1 MFTQV
6 KPKRIALALAGSAIL
21 AFGLYNVHSLSNVTE
36 GGVLGMTLLLQ
47 HWFGSSPSV
56 SGLVMNALCYARGWK
71 LLGKEFLFYSLVSGG
86 GFSLFYAVAERFPPL
101 WPQLAQ
107 APLLAAV
114 VGAMFVGV
122 GVGLSVRAG
131 GAPGGDDALA
141 MVIAHGTH
149 WKIQWAY
156 LLTDLIVLALSLSY
170 LPWDR
175 LLCSLLT
182 VAISGQ
188 VIGLVQ
194 QAGKPREKESVSG
207 EEANAQE

>member
-36 GGVLGMTLLLQ
+36 GGVLGMDAPAPALVRRLTLRFRSGDECRLLR
-47 HWFGSSPSV
+47 
-56 SGLVMNALCYARGWK
+56 AR
-71 LLGKEFLFYSLVSGG
+71 LEAARERIPFYSLVSGG
-86 GFSLFYAVAERFPPL
+86 GFSLFYAVAESFPPL

-141 MVIAHGTH
+141 MVLAHGLH
-149 WKIQWAY
+149 WKDSVGLSSHGSDCAVAFAF
-156 LLTDLIVLALSLSY
+156 LSSMGPAALFSAHRCY
-170 LPWDR
+170 FRPGDWP
-175 LLCSLLT
+175 LCS
-182 VAISGQ
+182 
-188 VIGLVQ
+188 VQ
-194 QAGKPREKESVSG
+194 ENPGRPVFPGNQTKARE
-207 EEANAQE
+207 